1 MQLHDA
7 PWRWKV
13 GLEASL
19 AMGLPVGLF
28 TLAGHQPLGLQA
40 ALGSFTA
47 LYAAGLHRPDRA
59 RVLPFVALGLLLAAA
74 LGIACAG
81 NAWLTTA
88 CLIAVSALACTLSLG
103 FRLGPP
109 GPMMFVLVAA
119 VSNHLTAPASL
130 GGVALPGLRLLGL
143 IALGS
148 TLAYLVIVAPLILP
162 SARRAASVPAVLPAL
177 PSFEL
182 TAEAIAIGLRVV
194 IAVTVACLVSRPLGA
209 FRTYWVVLSA
219 IAVLQSS
226 YSRRLTS
233 IQGVHR
239 MIGTVAGVLV
249 FELLSLLHPAGLGI
263 VLLLM
268 LLQGATEVV
277 VARNYALA
285 LLFITPM
292 ALINSTAGHAGDTL
306 VTVQGRIL
314 DSLLGSGL
322 ALAVFWAGEGL
333 QRLQTSLTKA
343 SRQ

>member
-19 AMGLPVGLF
+19 VMGLPVGLF

-47 LYAAGLHRPDRA
+47 LYAAGLPRPDRA

-81 NAWLTTA
+81 NTWLTGA
-88 CLIAVSALACTLSLG
+88 CLIGVSALACTLSLG

-119 VSNHLTAPASL
+119 VSNHLTAPTSL

-148 TLAYLVIVAPLILP
+148 TLAYLVIGAPLVWP
-162 SARRAASVPAVLPAL
+162 SARRPASALAPAL

-209 FRTYWVVLSA
+209 YRTYWVVLSA

-233 IQGVHR
+233 IRGVHR

-292 ALINSTAGHAGDTL
+292 ALINSTGGHAGDTL